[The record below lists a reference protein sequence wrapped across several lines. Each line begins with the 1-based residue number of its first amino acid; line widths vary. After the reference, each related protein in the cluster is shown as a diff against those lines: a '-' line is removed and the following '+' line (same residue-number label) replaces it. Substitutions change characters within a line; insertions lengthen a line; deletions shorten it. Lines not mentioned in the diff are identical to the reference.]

1 MKVSMK
7 KATKV
12 ALATALL
19 SSAFATTVSA
29 VMPEFT
35 DVPETNVHYDNIY
48 NLAGRGVVSGYPD
61 GTYQPARHLTRA
73 EAAVILTNA
82 LGLDTSEAA
91 DPGFPDVKK
100 GAYYFDEVAAL
111 VDFGVIRGYDNGN
124 FGPNDKLTR
133 AQMAVLLSMA
143 YDLYTLEE
151 KETPFKDVKPGAWY
165 DEFVQ
170 NLYFFGVT
178 SGISAT
184 KYGPND
190 FVRRDAMASF
200 VVNAEEVSEEAKY
213 EEWLPLYLEVF
224 NSEDDKTLQAGWD
237 SVTNTIMVGI
247 ADTTKTADYLNTS
260 DTFFS
265 LIPFYDFYSAKVK
278 GSDYELTMGD
288 SELAEQE
295 IFNSLGV
302 DKTADLNDVEGKQ
315 VTFVLEGYN
324 GETFEYTITFS
335 NQAPR

>member
-1 MKVSMK
+1 MNVSMK

-19 SSAFATTVSA
+19 TSAFATTASA
-29 VMPEFT
+29 GALKFT

-82 LGLDTSEAA
+82 LGLDMAGSP

-100 GAYYFDEVAAL
+100 GAYYYDEVAAL
-111 VDFGVIRGYDNGN
+111 VDYGVISGYDNGK

-143 YDLYTLEE
+143 YDLFTIEE
-151 KETPFKDVKPGAWY
+151 KETPFKDVKAGSWY
-165 DEFVQ
+165 DAYVQ

-184 KYGPND
+184 KYGPNEY
-190 FVRRDAMASF
+190 VRRDSMASF

-213 EEWLPLYLEVF
+213 EELLPLYLDVF
-224 NSEDDKTLQAGWD
+224 NSEGDRTLQAGWD
-237 SVTNTIMVGI
+237 KDTNTIMVGV
-247 ADTTKTADYLNTS
+247 ADTDKTADYLNTS
-260 DTFFS
+260 WTFFS

-278 GSDYELTMGD
+278 GSDYELTLGD
-288 SELAEQE
+288 RELAEQE
-295 IFNSLGV
+295 IFNALGV
-302 DKTADLNDVEGKQ
+302 DKTDDLNDIEGKQ
-315 VTFVLEGYN
+315 LTFVLEGYSGN
-324 GETFEYTITFS
+324 VFEYTITFS
-335 NQAPR
+335 NQTP

>member
-19 SSAFATTVSA
+19 TSAFATTVSA
-29 VMPEFT
+29 DMPEFT

-111 VDFGVIRGYDNGN
+111 VEYGVISGYDNGN

-143 YDLYTLEE
+143 YNLYTLEE
-151 KETPFKDVKPGAWY
+151 KETPFKDVKPGSWY
-165 DEFVQ
+165 DAYVQ

-200 VVNAEEVSEEAKY
+200 VVNAEEVPEEAKY

-224 NSEDDKTLQAGWD
+224 NSEGDKTLQAGWD
-237 SVTNTIMVGI
+237 SETNTIMVGI
-247 ADTTKTADYLNTS
+247 ADTAKTADFLNTS
-260 DTFFS
+260 GTFFS

-278 GSDYELTMGD
+278 GSDYELTMGER
-288 SELAEQE
+288 ELAEQE
-295 IFNSLGV
+295 IFNALGV

-315 VTFVLEGYN
+315 VTFVLEGYD
-324 GETFEYTITFS
+324 GSTFEYTITFA
-335 NQAPR
+335 NQTP

>member
-19 SSAFATTVSA
+19 SSAFATTASA
-29 VMPEFT
+29 QGVVFT

-48 NLAGRGVVSGYPD
+48 NLANREVVSGYPD

-82 LGLDTSEAA
+82 LSLDTTEVT

-111 VDFGVIRGYDNGN
+111 VDFGVISGYDNGN

-143 YDLYTLEE
+143 YDLYTIEE

-165 DEFVQ
+165 DAYVQ

-178 SGISAT
+178 SGVSAT

-200 VVNAEEVSEEAKY
+200 VVNAEEVPEEEKY
-213 EEWLPLYLEVF
+213 EEWLPFYLENF
-224 NSEDDKTLQAGWD
+224 NSGDDRTIQAGWNTE
-237 SVTNTIMVGI
+237 TNTIMVGI
-247 ADTTKTADYLNTS
+247 ADTTKTADYINTS

-265 LIPFYDFYSAKVK
+265 LIPFYDFYSAKLK

-288 SELAEQE
+288 RELAKQE

-302 DKTADLNDVEGKQ
+302 DKTADLNEVEGKQ
-315 VTFVLEGYN
+315 VTFVLEGY
-324 GETFEYTITFS
+324 GGDVFEYTITFE
-335 NQAPR
+335 NQTP

>member
-19 SSAFATTVSA
+19 SSAFATTASA
-29 VMPEFT
+29 QGVVFT

-48 NLAGRGVVSGYPD
+48 NLVNREVVSGYPD

-82 LGLDTSEAA
+82 LGLETTEVT

-111 VDFGVIRGYDNGN
+111 VDYGVISGYDNGN

-143 YDLYTLEE
+143 YNLYTLEE
-151 KETPFKDVKPGAWY
+151 KETPFKDVKPGTWY
-165 DEFVQ
+165 DAYVQ
-170 NLYFFGVT
+170 NLYFFKVT
-178 SGISAT
+178 AGISAT

-200 VVNAEEVSEEAKY
+200 VVNAEEVSDEAKY
-213 EEWLPLYLEVF
+213 EEWMPLYLEVF
-224 NSEDDKTLQAGWD
+224 NNHDDSPLQAGWD
-237 SVTNTIMVGI
+237 KDTNTIMVGI
-247 ADTTKTADYLNTS
+247 APTSFTADYLNGAE
-260 DTFFS
+260 TFFS
-265 LIPFYDFYSAKVK
+265 LIPFYDFYSATVK
-278 GSDYELTMGD
+278 GSDLDLTTSD
-288 SELAEQE
+288 RELAKEE
-295 IFNSLGV
+295 IFNALGV